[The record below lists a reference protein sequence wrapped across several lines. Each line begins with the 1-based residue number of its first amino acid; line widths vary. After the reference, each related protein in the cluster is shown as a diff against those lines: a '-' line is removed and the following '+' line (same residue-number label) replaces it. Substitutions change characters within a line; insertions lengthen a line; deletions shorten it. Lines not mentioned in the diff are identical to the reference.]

1 MGNIAFAPLC
11 CGLAMAFFL
20 STAYAEPSE
29 RQAIVDAMQAWE
41 RAVESGNYGLLEG
54 FYMEDAIYYP
64 NNSPPVV
71 GRDAILERNRER
83 GSASAV
89 QITQKVDDIQ
99 IQNNWAV
106 YSCLA
111 RISMPGSANSAESL
125 RYVRVL
131 LIMQKDKD
139 GQWKILRDMDN
150 ATPETFQDTR

>member
-1 MGNIAFAPLC
+1 MGNIALAPLG

-20 STAYAEPSE
+20 STAYSEPTE
-29 RQAIVDAMQAWE
+29 RQAIIDAMQAWE
-41 RAVESGNYGLLEG
+41 RAVESGNYGLLEN
-54 FYMEDAIYYP
+54 FYMEDAVYYP

-71 GRDAILERNRER
+71 GRDAILERNRQR

-99 IQNNWAV
+99 IQNNWAI

-111 RISMPGSANSAESL
+111 RIALTASANSGESL

-131 LIMQKDKD
+131 LIMQKDTD
-139 GQWKILRDMDN
+139 GQWKILRDIDN
-150 ATPETFQDTR
+150 ATPETF